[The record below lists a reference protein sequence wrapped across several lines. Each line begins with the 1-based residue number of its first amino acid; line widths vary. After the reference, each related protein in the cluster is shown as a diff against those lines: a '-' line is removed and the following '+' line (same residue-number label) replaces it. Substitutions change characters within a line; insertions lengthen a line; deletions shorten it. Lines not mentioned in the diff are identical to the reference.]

1 MSSDKLVDENDPS
14 MWVAKRNLAL
24 VKFMKW
30 FFFFLQG
37 SYSQSHIKGR
47 LWLKCWFFTEFH
59 LDHVQKFSRNY
70 CGIGSH
76 SHFFWFCTTI
86 PIDVYI
92 RQASSSV
99 STRSIYWKSSLCNV
113 FLNMSIWNLQ
123 YLKMQMG
130 KRKLQGLLWQQTSGR
145 HWNSWGM
152 VKIFNPN

>member
-1 MSSDKLVDENDPS
+1 MSPDKLVDENDPS

-37 SYSQSHIKGR
+37 SYSQNHIKGR
-47 LWLKCWFFTEFH
+47 LWQEVLVIHWISLGPCPEVFKKSLWDWQPLPLLLVLHHNSHWCLHTASKFQCQSQKH
-59 LDHVQKFSRNY
+59 LL
-70 CGIGSH
+70 
-76 SHFFWFCTTI
+76 
-86 PIDVYI
+86 
-92 RQASSSV
+92 
-99 STRSIYWKSSLCNV
+99 KSSLCNV

-123 YLKMQMG
+123 YLKMEMG

>member
-1 MSSDKLVDENDPS
+1 MGCQEKFGTGKIHEVILLLSSGQLFSESYQGKIVTGSVSSSLNFTWTMSRS
-14 MWVAKRNLAL
+14 
-24 VKFMKW
+24 F
-30 FFFFLQG
+30 QG
-37 SYSQSHIKGR
+37 
-47 LWLKCWFFTEFH
+47 
-59 LDHVQKFSRNY
+59 NY

-99 STRSIYWKSSLCNV
+99 SPRSIYWKSSLCNV

-145 HWNSWGM
+145 H
-152 VKIFNPN
+152 